1 MKEYKI
7 EVVNKNTESAIIHLS
22 AKLLENKIVDAILL
36 PAKAGKNSVFPTLIR
51 EVKKLSVFTLEKKML
66 FNSAKTLSNIMRSIT
81 DKKIAAFLRPCE
93 IRATVELMKLK
104 MVNKD
109 NVFIIGMDCEGTYV
123 EEGLRLSCRVCENHN
138 PENFNLKI
146 STIGINT
153 EEEIFISTE
162 ENIAEVLNL
171 SPQKEPPKREVDL
184 MQLAEK
190 CKNENTQLT
199 NNLVEKFS
207 IITSFL
213 EEFSSC
219 IKCYNCRRIC
229 PICYCKQCIFETDIF
244 EHNFS
249 YYEKQLE
256 KKGAIKVPSEVVMF
270 HLTRLNHMVLSC
282 ISCGMCSSVCPQKL
296 PCFELFH
303 LVGKRVQ
310 SIFNYLPG
318 KNPEDEL
325 PLSTFRED
333 EFKEIT

>member
-7 EVVNKNTESAIIHLS
+7 EVVDKNTKSAIIHLS
-22 AKLLENKIVDAILL
+22 SKLLENKIADAILL
-36 PAKAGKNSVFPTLIR
+36 PAKTGKNSVFPTLIR
-51 EVKKLSVFTLEKKML
+51 EVKKLSVFTLERKML
-66 FNSAKTLSNIMRSIT
+66 FNSAKLLSNITRAIT
-81 DKKIAAFLRPCE
+81 DKKIAALLRPCE

-109 NVFIIGMDCEGTYV
+109 NVFIIGMDCEGTYT
-123 EEGLRLSCRVCENHN
+123 EEGLRLSCQVCENHN
-138 PENFNLKI
+138 PENFNLIIK
-146 STIGINT
+146 TIGVNT

-162 ENIAEVLNL
+162 EKIAEVLNL
-171 SPQKEPPKREVDL
+171 SPQKEPPKREADL
-184 MQLAEK
+184 MQLTEK
-190 CKNENTQLT
+190 SKKENTQLM

-207 IITSFL
+207 TITSFL

-249 YYEKQLE
+249 YYAKQLE

-270 HLTRLNHMVLSC
+270 HLTRLNHMALSC

-310 SIFNYLPG
+310 SIFNYVPG
-318 KNPEDEL
+318 KNIEDEL
-325 PLSTFRED
+325 PISTFRED